1 MTNCECPLAGYCK
14 RHKVSKPSGWH
25 SLCQTRESYYAAWEA
40 GRGPGQAGRNPRQ
53 EIRSLKRQPDGNKEQ
68 RRKRVLEATQR
79 KERLV
84 SWLKLFRTEAEKG
97 IGDTADRVVK
107 QQKKSKAWIASDA
120 HDAVN
125 CLLKQCSC
133 SRIDAVER
141 LNTKYP
147 Y

>member
-1 MTNCECPLAGYCK
+1 MMQCECPIAGYCQ
-14 RHKVSKPSGWH
+14 RHKVRKPSGWH
-25 SLCQTRESYYAAWEA
+25 KLCQTKAAYFEAWEQ
-40 GRGPGQAGRNPRQ
+40 GRGPGQEQKPDD
-53 EIRSLKRQPDGNKEQ
+53 KREQ
-68 RRKRVLEATQR
+68 RRKSVVEATQR